1 MTKFILERGN
11 GSPKLGL
18 VLHTTESSAE
28 ASLPAVPFCIAD
40 AAIVDPKTNQVLSV
54 AEGGDPSI
62 GRFHQLM
69 DHRRFEAF
77 AKTSRPQ
84 EIHGGLCDDHDNDPA
99 RIAKAYIKAAP
110 RKENT
115 VSACYKPDR
124 LEQPFFDNDFKSDSD
139 KPPYKPSPAAV
150 EYFKA
155 AEEYYDDETDSERSS
170 LGRRAVEF
178 LKKTYYDSLETT
190 KPLKL
195 SFPAFYDSDGKQMS
209 YRSIFSANL
218 RNALVQAEIQ
228 LLPLREGQVGS
239 GGIVHWIPKLK
250 IVTLQ
255 IIQNGPGRNAQT
267 GQSQPMSVTQLL
279 GLSGKIEPD
288 STARQSAVQN
298 GSAEVE
304 TEDDKTDDDDD
315 DALMAAA
322 ETAEETITPVNT
334 KRDAE
339 DTIDTK
345 PKKKKR
351 AGKSSKSSKR
361 VKSSEFISA
370 DE

>member
-18 VLHTTESSAE
+18 VLHTTESSVE
-28 ASLPAVPFCIAD
+28 SSLPALPFCIAD
-40 AAIVDPKTNQVLSV
+40 SAIVDPKTNQVLSK
-54 AEGGDPSI
+54 AEGGDPSV

-84 EIHGGLCDDHDNDPA
+84 EIHGGLCDDHDNDPV

-155 AEEYYDDETDSERSS
+155 AEEYYENETDSERSS

-288 STARQSAVQN
+288 NTAPQSVAPS
-298 GSAEVE
+298 GLAEVE

-322 ETAEETITPVNT
+322 DTVEETITPVNA
-334 KRDAE
+334 KRSAE
-339 DTIDTK
+339 DVDNAK

-351 AGKSSKSSKR
+351 AGKNSKTSKR
-361 VKSSEFISA
+361 IKSSEFISA